1 MLLCA
6 EIKHEDL
13 KRVRRKDTNTIVQP
27 KHPNQLNSFHMVIKC
42 TTCGQECSRRNK
54 WPNNEL
60 SEGDNPSQQDNTS
73 SPTLT
78 LSQQGN
84 TQSSAKILVNNFIF
98 VSYFFLILKVKFYTL
113 FKFLIILSNRL
124 LQLGCE

>member
-6 EIKHEDL
+6 EIKHENL
-13 KRVRRKDTNTIVQP
+13 RRVRRKDTNKIVQP

-42 TTCGQECSRRNK
+42 TTRGQECSRRNK

-60 SEGDNPSQQDNTS
+60 SEGDNTS

-124 LQLGCE
+124 LQLRCE